1 MKKTERENMC
11 EVLGYS
17 VNTIIFLLLVSV
29 LFGVKMHNF
38 IACAFLG
45 RLIHSF
51 IRKKCGVNKDL

>member
-1 MKKTERENMC
+1 MC

-51 IRKKCGVNKDL
+51 IRKKYGVNKDL